1 MTDNVKYGIDY
12 LLSQI
17 LAFYRRFYSQPSTR
31 SLDPPAFSTP
41 PPPPSASSLFSSPP
55 PSLASSP
62 SYSSFY
68 SYTRTLSQGDLTSIV
83 DSFDSSPS
91 RPSFS
96 PSLSPNLHLASPPL
110 PHSPSRWSW
119 LLSLFSRSSFR
130 PFSSSSSSSSLH
142 TRSQSDSSIQSHL
155 PPLLRGLPL
164 YLYSLH
170 RGCLF
175 GDCFH
180 NGDLLQLHRLRLASA
195 SLQDS
200 LRIILP
206 RLVLARNDSDAPIH
220 RIRSVPATTPP
231 PPIPSVLS
239 HPDGLASVGSM
250 PLLPVQS
257 SPSARSEVSVEK
269 EEGCEFV
276 MLVAEDS
283 TDGFPY
289 FMKKSMMGRSPSTP
303 IHPELMVLPPETLA
317 LMSDA
322 IVVLDTEREIFIWI
336 GSERSELD
344 ADPLYDHC
352 VSLALSMNQERFPP
366 SIIRVVREGSSSAR
380 FVLSNLI
387 PSHKDPIETSFLSLP
402 FLATLPPPYL
412 RQHCNKFLR
421 TDDMSFREYM
431 VKIYHFKCGVCF
443 YERNGSMDSLSD
455 YWCYISCYYAFG
467 KKGVLQ

>member
-1 MTDNVKYGIDY
+1 MQLDTSATVTDNVKYGIDY

-17 LAFYRRFYSQPSTR
+17 IAFYRRFYSPSSTHPLESPHFNTPSPAPS
-31 SLDPPAFSTP
+31 SLP
-41 PPPPSASSLFSSPP
+41 PPPQFSSPP
-55 PSLASSP
+55 PSIASSP

-83 DSFDSSPS
+83 DNFDSTPI
-91 RPSFS
+91 RTSFS
-96 PSLSPNLHLASPPL
+96 PSLSPNLVSPPNSI
-110 PHSPSRWSW
+110 SPSRWSW
-119 LLSLFSRSSFR
+119 FLSLFSRSSFR
-130 PFSSSSSSSSLH
+130 PFLSSSSSH

-231 PPIPSVLS
+231 PPIPNVKS
-239 HPDGLASVGSM
+239 HPAGLASVGSM

-257 SPSARSEVSVEK
+257 SPSISSELSVER
-269 EEGCEFV
+269 EEDCEYV
-276 MLVAEDS
+276 MFIAEGQ
-283 TDGFPY
+283 TGGFPY
-289 FMKKSMMGRSPSTP
+289 FMKKNMLGSSPAAP
-303 IHPELMVLPPETLA
+303 IHPEFTVLPPETLA
-317 LMSDA
+317 LMSDS

-336 GSERSELD
+336 GMERLDLD

-352 VSLALSMNQERFPP
+352 LSLALSMNQERFPP
-366 SIIRVVREGSSSAR
+366 SIIRVVKEGSSSAR

-387 PSHKDPIETSFLSLP
+387 PSHKDPIETSVLSLP
-402 FLATLPPPYL
+402 FLTTLPPHYL

-431 VKIYHFKCGVCF
+431 VKIYHFKLGVCWK
-443 YERNGSMDSLSD
+443 E
-455 YWCYISCYYAFG
+455 
-467 KKGVLQ
+467 